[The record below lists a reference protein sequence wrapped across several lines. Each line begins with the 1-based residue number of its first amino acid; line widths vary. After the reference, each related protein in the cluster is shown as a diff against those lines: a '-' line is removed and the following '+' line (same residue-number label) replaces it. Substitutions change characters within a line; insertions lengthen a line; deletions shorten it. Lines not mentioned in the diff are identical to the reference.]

1 MRILKHLKKINKNF
15 LKSSAIDGENNETG
29 ENISLTPENFDKKLN
44 TVVPQQEKPSEEAY
58 NLAVLH
64 AEGLRKRYRAKL
76 AVADV
81 SFTMKQGEVV
91 GLLGPN
97 GAGKTTTFY
106 MIAGFIKAT
115 AGKVWMDKTDITTIP
130 MYKRARMGINYLP
143 QEPSVFR
150 KLTIKQN
157 VQAVLETRSN
167 LSRAERK
174 QLLES
179 LMEELGISSLANRR
193 ADTLSG
199 GERRRT
205 EVCRALAVSPRF
217 LLLDEPFSGID
228 PIAVGDLKRII
239 AGLAQKNIGVLITDH
254 NVRDTLAITHH
265 AYIINHGEI
274 LTGGSAEQL
283 IGDEKAREIYLGHD
297 FRL

>member
-1 MRILKHLKKINKNF
+1 MSDDKIK
-15 LKSSAIDGENNETG
+15 TG
-29 ENISLTPENFDKKLN
+29 
-44 TVVPQQEKPSEEAY
+44 

-64 AEGLRKRYRAKL
+64 AEGLRKQYRATL

-81 SFTMKQGEVV
+81 SFSMKQGEVV

-106 MIAGFIKAT
+106 MIAGFIRAT
-115 AGKVWMDKTDITTIP
+115 SGKVWLDDRDITVEP
-130 MYKRARMGINYLP
+130 MYRRARLGINYLP

-150 KLTIKQN
+150 KLTVSQN
-157 VQAVLETRSN
+157 IQAVLEARKGLTRS
-167 LSRAERK
+167 ERK
-174 QLLES
+174 TLKERLLED
-179 LMEELGISSLANRR
+179 LGISELANRR

-205 EVCRALAVSPRF
+205 EVCRALATDPRF

-228 PIAVGDLKRII
+228 PIAVGDLRNII
-239 AGLAQKNIGVLITDH
+239 GRLAERNIGILITDH
-254 NVRDTLAITHH
+254 NVRDTLAITGH

-274 LTGGSAEQL
+274 ITGGTAEEL
-283 IGDEKAREIYLGHD
+283 MEDERAREIYLGRD
-297 FRL
+297 FTM

>member
-1 MRILKHLKKINKNF
+1 MEVSQHSTLR
-15 LKSSAIDGENNETG
+15 
-29 ENISLTPENFDKKLN
+29 
-44 TVVPQQEKPSEEAY
+44 
-58 NLAVLH
+58 
-64 AEGLRKRYRAKL
+64 AEGLRKQYRAKL

-81 SFTMKQGEVV
+81 SFIMEQGQVV

-106 MIAGFIKAT
+106 MIAGFIKT
-115 AGKVWMDKTDITTIP
+115 TSGKVWFGNQDITTRP
-130 MYKRARMGINYLP
+130 MYYRARLGINYLP

-150 KLTIKQN
+150 KLTVSQN
-157 VQAVLETRSN
+157 VQAVLEARTDLN
-167 LSRAERK
+167 RAARK
-174 QLLES
+174 ELLES
-179 LMEELGISSLANRR
+179 LLLDLGLTELAKRR

-205 EVCRALAVSPRF
+205 EVCRALAINPRF

-228 PIAVGDLKRII
+228 PIAVADLKDII
-239 AGLAQKNIGVLITDH
+239 ARLSRKNIGILITDH

-274 LTGGSAEQL
+274 LTGGTPMEL
-283 IGDEKAREIYLGHD
+283 INDDRAREIYLGRD
-297 FRL
+297 FSL